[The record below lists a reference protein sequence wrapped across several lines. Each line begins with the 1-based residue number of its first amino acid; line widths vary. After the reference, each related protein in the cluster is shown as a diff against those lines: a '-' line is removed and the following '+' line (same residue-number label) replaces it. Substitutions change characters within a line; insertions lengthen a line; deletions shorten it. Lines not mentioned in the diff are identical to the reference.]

1 MRYDPLFVAPMREEL
16 VRLGFEELHTPE
28 DVDRALARTGTTLI
42 VINSVCGCAA
52 GSARPAVALSLR
64 HSVRPDYLATIFA
77 GVDVEATQHIR
88 EKYLVGIPPSS
99 PSMALFHD
107 SKLVEMIHRHQIE
120 GHYPESIASM
130 LIQAYDRYCQK
141 QDIAAE
147 S

>member
-28 DVDRALARTGTTLI
+28 DVDRALARPGTTLI

-64 HSVRPDYLATIFA
+64 HSVRPDYLATVFA
-77 GVDVEATQHIR
+77 GVDVEATQHLR
-88 EKYLVGIPPSS
+88 ESYLVGLPPSS
-99 PSMALFHD
+99 PSMALFRD
-107 SKLVEMIHRHQIE
+107 GKLVEMIHRHQIE
-120 GHYPESIASM
+120 GHYPESIANM
-130 LIQAYDRYCQK
+130 LVQAYDRHCQK
-141 QDIAAE
+141 HDIVAE